1 MFDAIYFGDQ
11 LLALLLVFAWGM
23 TAWSLARLVPRRT
36 LRALRRT
43 VVLTFVFLVLSELL
57 AVARMAL
64 VAVTWTTG
72 GWQVAA
78 DRVLLTLPLLGL
90 PALAV
95 LGLTVPRL
103 RQLGRDAA
111 FLPGAPVDTTARVEA
126 GAPGLVVP
134 VRVAAIGA
142 AIDLVLMLFASPAPP
157 YWDDLAASWGVMA
170 VATVGLWAWQYRR
183 SLLLGRLGRRV
194 VLHPGL
200 GFVRALAVLAVCIGA
215 FSGWLAYSAQASTLP
230 DHLGMMGTAHT
241 HGTGAVSVATLTGPQ
256 EGTPDRRFTLTARQA
271 RVQLSSG
278 TAIDAWTFDGQ
289 VPGPELRVRQG
300 ELIEVTLVNQEIA
313 AGVTLHWHGL
323 DVPNAEDG
331 VAGVTQDAVL
341 PGQSFVYRFR
351 AEQVGTFWYHSHQQ
365 SAEQVRRGL
374 FGAIVVEPATPQP
387 ANVRDI
393 AVVAHTWDTAGGK
406 LQAFGAADTL
416 RREAVAP
423 GSPVRLRLI
432 DSDADGQNFTL
443 AGTPYRVAAIDGTDL
458 NAPTD
463 LLGDW
468 LALGAGGRYDLT
480 FTMPDHPVLLSFAG
494 ESAGPPTSGQ
504 PGLLLSPD
512 GTGDAPPLANGPRFD
527 PAHYGS
533 PTSTPFNA
541 ASHFDK
547 QFSVLLDDRLGFYN
561 GHFSYLYTINGA
573 VFPNTPT
580 FVVREGDL
588 VKVTIVNRSFADHPM
603 HLHGHHILVL
613 SRNGAAITGSPWWAD
628 TLNVAPGERY
638 EVAFRADNPGIWMDH
653 CHNLDHAADGMV
665 MHLAYEGVTSPFEV
679 GPATPN
685 HPE

>member
-1 MFDAIYFGDQ
+1 MFDAIYFSDQ
-11 LLALLLVFAWGM
+11 LLALLLVFIWGM
-23 TAWSLARLVPRRT
+23 AAWCLARLVPRRT

-43 VVLTFVFLVLSELL
+43 AVLTLVFLVLAEIL
-57 AVARMAL
+57 AVARLVL
-64 VAVTWTTG
+64 VAATWTAG

-78 DRVLLTLPLLGL
+78 DRALITLPLLGL
-90 PALAV
+90 PALAA

-103 RQLGRDAA
+103 RRLGRDAA
-111 FLPGAPVDTTARVEA
+111 FLPGAPVDTATRVEA
-126 GAPGLVVP
+126 GSPGLVVP
-134 VRVAAIGA
+134 VRVATVGA
-142 AIDLVLMLFASPAPP
+142 TIDLVLMLFASPAPP
-157 YWDDLAASWGVMA
+157 YRDDLAIAWGVMA
-170 VATVGLWAWQYRR
+170 VAVVGLWAGQYRR
-183 SLLLGRLGRRV
+183 ALLLGRLGRRV
-194 VLHPGL
+194 VLHPAL
-200 GFVRALAVLAVCIGA
+200 GFVRAIAVVAVCIGA
-215 FSGWLAYSAQASTLP
+215 FSGWLAYSARASALP
-230 DHLGMMGTAHT
+230 DHLGMMGSAHM
-241 HGTGAVSVATLTGPQ
+241 HGAGAVSVATLTGPR
-256 EGTPDRRFTLTARQA
+256 EGTPDRRFTLTARWA
-271 RVQLSSG
+271 RVPLSSG

-300 ELIEVTLVNQEIA
+300 ELVEVMLVNQDIA

-341 PGQSFVYRFR
+341 PGQTFTYRFR

-365 SAEQVRRGL
+365 SSAQVRRGL
-374 FGAIVVEPATPQP
+374 FGAIVVEPAAPQP
-387 ANVRDI
+387 AGLRDI
-393 AVVAHTWDTAGGK
+393 AVVAHTWEVAG
-406 LQAFGAADTL
+406 ARTVTFGAADTL

-423 GSPVRLRLI
+423 GTPVRLRLI
-432 DSDADGQNFTL
+432 DSDADGQTFTL
-443 AGTPYRVAAIDGTDL
+443 DGTPFRVAAIDGTDL

-463 LLGDW
+463 LTGAR

-480 FTMPDHPVLLSFAG
+480 FTMPDHPVLLSLAG
-494 ESAGPPTSGQ
+494 GSNGPPTSGQ

-512 GTGDAPPLANGPRFD
+512 GTGDAPAVANGPRFD

-533 PTSTPFNA
+533 PAATPFGA
-541 ASHFDK
+541 AGPFDK
-547 QFSVLLDDRLGFYN
+547 QFSVLLDDRLGFYD
-561 GHFSYLYTINGA
+561 GRFTYLYTINGL
-573 VFPNTPT
+573 VFPATPT

-613 SRNGAAITGSPWWAD
+613 SRDGAAVTGSPWWAD